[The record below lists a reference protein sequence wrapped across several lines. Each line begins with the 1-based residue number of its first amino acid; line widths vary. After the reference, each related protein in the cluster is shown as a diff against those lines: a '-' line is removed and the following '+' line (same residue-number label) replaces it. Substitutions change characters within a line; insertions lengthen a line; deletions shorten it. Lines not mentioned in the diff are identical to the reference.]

1 MKKIITLSLIAI
13 VAVTSCK
20 NKTSRIEKITK
31 RDESIT
37 AANAYNNLFI
47 DTAEVGKFIKA
58 DSADGDLSDRI
69 RSFYNQRNFEFAW
82 FDSDGLTEQARSFW
96 NLVSYQKD
104 TSLSSRGLTKQMKTF
119 ITEDSFAVSATDKNI
134 VATELKLTEY
144 FMKSMLKNYDK
155 GTFKRKDL
163 ESIIPKTKGLAI
175 VLADSFIAKKNTIAG
190 YEEANQSYKQL
201 KDQLGKYVDIVK
213 NGGWQPIIADKKSY
227 KIKDSGAVVAIIK
240 KRLSITGQLAAGDT
254 TILFNDALLAAVKIY
269 QTSVGIKSDGIVS
282 DKLIAQLNIS
292 AQKRLQQL
300 LINLD
305 RMRWLPEAE
314 TGNLIICN
322 IPEFR
327 VHVYDGIKEAFEMNV
342 VVGKEGH
349 STVIF
354 TGNLNEVVFAPYW
367 NVPSSIVKK
376 EILPKMAKDK
386 NYLEHEN
393 MEIVSGGSIP
403 DIRQKPGGKNALGKV
418 KFLFPND
425 FDIYFHDTPSK
436 GLFQQDN
443 RAASHGC
450 IRLEDPIK
458 MANYLLRDNVDWPAD
473 KITEAMNASIEKH
486 VELKKSVP
494 VLITYYTAWVDEN
507 GLLNFRDDIYGH
519 DDAVAKKMF
528 TNQL

>member
-1 MKKIITLSLIAI
+1 MKKIITLSLTAI
-13 VAVTSCK
+13 IVLASCK
-20 NKTSRIEKITK
+20 NKTTRVEKITK

-47 DTAEVGKFIKA
+47 DAADVSNFIKP
-58 DSADGDLSDRI
+58 DSADADLSNRI
-69 RSFYNQRNFEFAW
+69 HSFYNQRNYEFAW
-82 FDSDGLTEQARSFW
+82 FASDGLTEQARSFW

-104 TSLSSRGLTKQMKTF
+104 TSLSSKSLTKQMKEF
-119 ITEDSFAVSATDKNI
+119 IAEDSFAVNAKDARVVK
-134 VATELKLTEY
+134 TELLLTEY

-155 GTFKRKDL
+155 GTFTRKDL
-163 ESIIPKTKGLAI
+163 EGIIPKIKGVPM
-175 VLADSFIAKKNTIAG
+175 VLADSFAAKKNTNAG

-201 KDQLGKYVDIVK
+201 KDQLVKYVAIVK
-213 NGGWQPIIADKKSY
+213 KGGWQTIITNKKSY
-227 KIKDSGAVVAIIK
+227 KLKDSGAVIFAIK
-240 KRLSITGQLAAGDT
+240 KRLSVTGELASDDT
-254 TILFNDALLAAVKIY
+254 TTLFNEALLAAVKTY
-269 QTSVGIKSDGIVS
+269 QGSVGVTSNGIIT
-282 DKLIAQLNIS
+282 DKLIAQLNIPAS
-292 AQKRLQQL
+292 KRLEQL

-327 VHVYDGIKEAFEMNV
+327 VHVYDGLKEAFEMNV

-393 MEIVSGGSIP
+393 MEIISGGDIP
-403 DIRQKPGGKNALGKV
+403 EIRQKPGGKNALGKV

-450 IRLEDPIK
+450 IRLQDPAK
-458 MANYLLRDNVDWPAD
+458 MANYLLRGDPKWTAE
-473 KITEAMNASIEKH
+473 KIKEAMNATIEKH

-494 VLITYYTAWVDEN
+494 VLITYYTAWVDEK
-507 GLLNFRDDIYGH
+507 GVLNFRDDIYSH
-519 DDAVAKKMF
+519 DEAVAKKMF
-528 TNQL
+528 INY

>member
-1 MKKIITLSLIAI
+1 MKRIITLSLIAI
-13 VAVTSCK
+13 IAMASCK
-20 NKTSRIEKITK
+20 NKSNRVEKISK

-47 DTAEVGKFIKA
+47 DTTEVSNFINK
-58 DSADGDLSDRI
+58 DSADADVSDRI
-69 RSFYNQRNFEFAW
+69 RSFYNQRNYEFAW
-82 FDSDGLTEQARSFW
+82 FASDGLTEQARSFW

-104 TSLSSRGLTKQMKTF
+104 TSLSNKNLTKQMKEF
-119 ITEDSFAVSATDKNI
+119 IAEDSFAVTANDKNI
-134 VATELKLTEY
+134 VKTELLLTEY

-163 ESIIPKTKGLAI
+163 ESIIPKTKGVAM
-175 VLADSFIAKKNTIAG
+175 VLADSFTAKKNTNAS
-190 YEEANQSYKQL
+190 YEAANQSYKQL
-201 KDQLGKYVDIVK
+201 KDQLGKYAAIVK
-213 NGGWQPIIADKKSY
+213 KGGWPTIVADKKTY
-227 KIKDSGAVVAIIK
+227 KIKDSATVITAIK
-240 KRLSITGQLAAGDT
+240 KRLSVTGELAVGDT
-254 TILFNDALLAAVKIY
+254 NTLFNEALLAAVKTY
-269 QTSVGIKSDGIVS
+269 QTSVGITSNGIIT
-282 DKLIAQLNIS
+282 DKLITQLNIT
-292 AQKRLQQL
+292 AQKRLEQL

-327 VHVYDGIKEAFEMNV
+327 IHVYDGAKEAFEMNV

-386 NYLEHEN
+386 NYLEREN
-393 MEIVSGGSIP
+393 MEIVSGGNIP

-436 GLFQQDN
+436 SLFQQDN

-450 IRLEDPIK
+450 IRLQDPTK
-458 MANYLLRDNVDWPAD
+458 MANYLLRDNENWPAD
-473 KITEAMNASIEKH
+473 KIAKAMNASTEKH

-507 GLLNFRDDIYGH
+507 GLLNFRDDIYSH
-519 DDAVAKKMF
+519 DEAVAIKMF
-528 TNQL
+528 TNPQ